1 MSSVTSFKKNS
12 KLSLPIN
19 LLFTFFIFL
28 LHRNVISE
36 SLEAEDQSGDPY
48 FGVPLGALHY
58 SAEGTSAEV
67 YAADEF
73 TILFNH
79 FQHNPRQPG

>member
-1 MSSVTSFKKNS
+1 MFKTLINKNS
-12 KLSLPIN
+12 KLFSFN
-19 LLFTFFIFL
+19 LLFPFSLFL
-28 LHRNVISE
+28 LLRNVLSE
-36 SLEAEDQSGDPY
+36 SLEAEDQGGDPY

-58 SAEGTSAEV
+58 SAEGTSAEI

-79 FQHNPRQPG
+79 FQHNPRQIG